1 MAYDRT
7 ALKRAVN
14 VSLNED
20 LVRQARRFT
29 RNLSATLED
38 LLAAFV
44 DQEERRR
51 RDDDVRLGGLLD
63 RVNRFHAEAG
73 FLSDEFSTL

>member
-29 RNLSATLED
+29 RNLSGTLED

-44 DQEERRR
+44 DQEDRRR
-51 RDDDVRLGGLLD
+51 RDDDARLGRLVD

-73 FLSDEFSTL
+73 FLSDEFSTF